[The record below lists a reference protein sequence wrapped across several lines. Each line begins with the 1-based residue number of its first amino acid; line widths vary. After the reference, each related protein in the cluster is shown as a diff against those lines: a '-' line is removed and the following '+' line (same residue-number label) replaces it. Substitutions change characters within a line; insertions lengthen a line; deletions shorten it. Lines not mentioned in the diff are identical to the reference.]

1 MTFVAKELLFPESC
15 VVAIKDKGERPTSRE
30 ELGTSW
36 VVTVCVDG
44 VTAACWRVIKDKIK
58 LA

>member
-1 MTFVAKELLFPESC
+1 MTFVGEKLLFPKSC
-15 VVAIKDKGERPTSRE
+15 VVAIKDKREGSTSRE

-36 VVTVCVDG
+36 IVTVCVDG
-44 VTAACWRVIKDKIK
+44 ITAASWRVIKDKIK